1 MQVVWR
7 EFAAMGLHF
16 FGGWGAGH
24 MAEVQAGLFQG
35 FGPFAQVAGRTGGND
50 VFPRSDATAR
60 AGKNVIEREVALG
73 GAILAAKLVAQK
85 KIKAREGHALLGFH
99 IVLQHNYRGYSKLTS
114 LASHHLFVFGDD
126 GDTVQES
133 GFHRLLPRPKRQGV
147 IGQRAIISV

>member
-16 FGGWGAGH
+16 FGGWRAGH

-60 AGKNVIEREVALG
+60 AGKNVIEGEVALG
-73 GAILAAKLVAQK
+73 GAILAA
-85 KIKAREGHALLGFH
+85 
-99 IVLQHNYRGYSKLTS
+99 T
-114 LASHHLFVFGDD
+114 
-126 GDTVQES
+126 GDTTRRIQFRGRMLRRPPSQHTPQGQGARSDFDRNS
-133 GFHRLLPRPKRQGV
+133 GYAARP
-147 IGQRAIISV
+147 SS